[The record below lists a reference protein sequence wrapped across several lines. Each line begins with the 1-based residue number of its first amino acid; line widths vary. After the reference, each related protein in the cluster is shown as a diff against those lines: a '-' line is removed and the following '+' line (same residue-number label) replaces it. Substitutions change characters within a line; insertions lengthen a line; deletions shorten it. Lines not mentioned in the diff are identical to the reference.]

1 MTGSQMFE
9 SKASVLS
16 NSKALGSDFNK
27 KFDILGDGIINAD
40 RDLWKNQRKVAQAL
54 VNHRLFCK
62 RLVKTIQD
70 KVERG
75 LIPVLEHVYKQ
86 SLVLDLQDLFQR
98 FTFDATCVSFDP
110 GCLSMDL
117 PEVAFSKA
125 MDNAMEAI
133 KGRLDV
139 VFLRGYDKIA
149 TPPETLKPT
158 CLIFCLRKNNGPPK
172 NWPLIGMLPGLLIRV
187 HRFHDWVTDVLEQSK
202 CTFQFKGPWFGD
214 MDILVTADPA
224 NVHYIMSSNFS
235 NFEKGSDFNK
245 RFDILGDGIINA
257 DRDLWKNQRKVAQA
271 LVNHRLFYQRLVKTI
286 QDKVERGLI
295 PVLEQVYKQ
304 SLVLDLQDLFQR
316 FTFDATCVIV
326 TGFDPG
332 CLSMDLPEVA
342 FSKAIDNAMEA
353 IFYRHVLPE
362 STWRLQRWLGIG
374 KEKKLKKARETLD
387 RIIAEIISMKR
398 EELSKGNRLMDEDGE
413 GIDLLTSYMSEDYN
427 MGFKSEDEFLRDT
440 IVTFMLA
447 GRDTVS
453 SCLSWFFWL
462 VSKNPAA
469 GAKIREELETTL
481 PEKEA
486 EKRRLFDIEKIKKLV
501 YLHGALCESL
511 RLYPP
516 IHSEFKSPLRQDIL
530 PSGHRV
536 NPKTKIVFSLYAMG
550 RMSSVWGDDC
560 FEFKPER
567 WITDRGGMKHE
578 PSYKFFSFNAGPRTC
593 LGKDVAFT
601 QMKAVVAAIIYNY
614 QVQVVDEHA
623 VTPSQSVV
631 LHMKH
636 GMKVKLTKRW
646 I

>member
-1 MTGSQMFE
+1 MNSN
-9 SKASVLS
+9 LS
-16 NSKALGSDFNK
+16 NFEKGSDFNK
-27 KFDILGDGIINAD
+27 IFDILGDGIINAD

-110 GCLSMDL
+110 GCLSIDL

-125 MDNAMEAI
+125 MDDAMEAI

-139 VFLRGYDKIA
+139 A
-149 TPPETLKPT
+149 
-158 CLIFCLRKNNGPPK
+158 LIFCLRKNNGLPR
-172 NWPLIGMLPGLLIRV
+172 NWPLIGMLPGLLFQV

-214 MDILVTADPA
+214 MDMLVTADPA
-224 NVHYIMSSNFS
+224 NIHYIMSSNFS
-235 NFEKGSDFNK
+235 NFEKGSDFKK

-286 QDKVERGLI
+286 QDKVERGLV
-295 PVLEQVYKQ
+295 PVLEHVSKQ

-342 FSKAIDNAMEA
+342 FSKAMDNAMEA

-387 RIIAEIISMKR
+387 RIIAEIISTKR
-398 EELSKGNRLMDEDGE
+398 EELSKGNRLMEEDGE

-427 MGFKSEDEFLRDT
+427 MGFKSDDEFLRDT

-486 EKRRLFDIEKIKKLV
+486 EKRRLFDIEEIKKLV

-578 PSYKFFSFNAGPRTC
+578 PSYKFFAFNAGPRTC

-646 I
+646 A